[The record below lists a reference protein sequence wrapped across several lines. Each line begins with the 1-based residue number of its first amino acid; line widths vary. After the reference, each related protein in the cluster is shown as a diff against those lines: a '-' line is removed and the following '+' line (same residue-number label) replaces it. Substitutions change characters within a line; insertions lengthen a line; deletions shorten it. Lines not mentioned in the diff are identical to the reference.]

1 MLESI
6 NKYAKVGLVHFM
18 AFPSTIKG
26 EGPIEETIRKVA
38 LDDYFDAI
46 EITWIKDLAVREKA
60 KKMLDSSKLTVAYG
74 GQPRLLTTGQNIND
88 LDEAN
93 RQIALANLKEGIDE
107 AYEMGATGFAFLA
120 GKYTDDKMEEAY
132 QALVKS
138 TKELCIYAKSR
149 GNLKI
154 ALEVFDYDVDKC
166 ALIGP
171 VDLTKRYAAEVCA
184 EFDNFGLMVDL
195 SHIPIIHE
203 STRENLIPVKD
214 YIIHA
219 HMGNCMIKDKNDPAY
234 GDAHPRFGYPGGE
247 NDVAEL
253 VEYLEVLLEIGYL
266 NPDNR
271 RILSFEVK
279 PVGDEDS
286 DMVIA
291 NAKRT
296 LNLAWAL
303 AKNPQN

>member
-1 MLESI
+1 MIESI
-6 NKYAKVGLVHFM
+6 NKYAKVGLIHFM
-18 AFPSTIKG
+18 AYPSTIKG
-26 EGPIEETIRKVA
+26 EGPIEETIRKIAV
-38 LDDYFDAI
+38 DDYFDAI
-46 EITWIKDLAVREKA
+46 EVTWIKDPETRKRA

-88 LDEAN
+88 LDEEK
-93 RQIALANLKEGIDE
+93 RQIAIANLKEGIDE
-107 AYEMGATGFAFLA
+107 AYEIGAVGFGFLA
-120 GKYTDDKMEEAY
+120 GRYVEETKEESY

-138 TKELCIYAKSR
+138 TKELCAYAKSK
-149 GNLKI
+149 GDLKVV
-154 ALEVFDYDVDKC
+154 LEVFDYDVDKC

-171 VDLTKRYAAEVCA
+171 VDITKRYAEEVCA
-184 EFDNFGLMVDL
+184 SCDNFGLMVDL

-203 STRENLIPVKD
+203 TIRENLLPVKD
-214 YIIHA
+214 YIAHA

-247 NDVAEL
+247 NDTPEL

-266 NPDNR
+266 DPNNR
-271 RILSFEVK
+271 KILSFEVK
-279 PVGDEDS
+279 PVGDEDP
-286 DMVIA
+286 DIVIA

-303 AKNPQN
+303 AKG

>member
-1 MLESI
+1 MIESI
-6 NKYAKVGLVHFM
+6 NKYAKVGLIHFM
-18 AFPSTIKG
+18 AYPSTIKG
-26 EGPIEETIRKVA
+26 EGPIEETIRKIAV
-38 LDDYFDAI
+38 DDYFDAI
-46 EITWIKDLAVREKA
+46 EVTWIKDPETRKRA

-88 LDEAN
+88 LDETK
-93 RQIALANLKEGIDE
+93 RQIAIANLKEGIDE
-107 AYEMGATGFAFLA
+107 AYEIGAVGFGFLA
-120 GKYTDDKMEEAY
+120 GRYLEETKEESY

-138 TKELCIYAKSR
+138 TKELCTYAKSK
-149 GNLKI
+149 GDMNVV
-154 ALEVFDYDVDKC
+154 LEVFDYDVDKC

-171 VDLTKRYAAEVCA
+171 VDITKRYAAEVCA

-203 STRENLIPVKD
+203 TIRENLLPVKD
-214 YIIHA
+214 YIKHA

-247 NDVAEL
+247 NDVDEL

-266 NPDNR
+266 DPNHR

-279 PVGDEDS
+279 PVGDEDP
-286 DMVIA
+286 DIVIA

-303 AKNPQN
+303 AKG